1 MLSFSHKEARPFKS
15 QVVLPGCICYY
26 ARAMSIQVEY
36 FERLVAAFIRG
47 KLPLDQSHAALFDKP
62 LDELS
67 EIEIQSLIQL
77 AQDQELRIHR
87 FKRTMELPR
96 VRKVLGIL
104 RGIQPHNLLD
114 IGSGRGAFLWPLL
127 DNFPYLPV
135 TCVDILDYRVADI
148 QAAQRGGVERLNAL
162 KGDVTTLPFAE
173 QSFDVVTILEVLEHL
188 PETRQALAEVCRVAS
203 KFVILSVPSK
213 EDNNPEHIHLF
224 NQQRLQS
231 LLEEQ
236 DIRRVSF
243 DYVPN
248 HMIVVARIEQ
258 R

>member
-1 MLSFSHKEARPFKS
+1 
-15 QVVLPGCICYY
+15 
-26 ARAMSIQVEY
+26 MSTQVEY

-47 KLPLDQSHAALFDKP
+47 KLPLDQWHAALFNKA

-67 EIEIQSLIQL
+67 TREIQTLIQL
-77 AQDQELRIHR
+77 AQSRELRLHR

-104 RGIQPHNLLD
+104 KGIQPRNLLD

-127 DNFPYLPV
+127 DSFPNLSV
-135 TCVDILDYRVADI
+135 ICVDVLDYRVADI
-148 QAAQRGGVERLNAL
+148 QAVQRGGIEQLKAL
-162 KGDVTTLPFAE
+162 KADVTALPFTERA
-173 QSFDVVTILEVLEHL
+173 FDVVTLLEVLEHI
-188 PETRQALAEVCRVAS
+188 PDMRNALAEVCRVAS

-213 EDNNPEHIHLF
+213 EDENPEHIHLF
-224 NQQRLQS
+224 DQQYLQRL
-231 LLEEQ
+231 LAEQ
-236 DIRRVSF
+236 GIRRMSF

-248 HMIVVARIEQ
+248 HMIVIARIEQ

>member
-1 MLSFSHKEARPFKS
+1 
-15 QVVLPGCICYY
+15 
-26 ARAMSIQVEY
+26 MSTQIEY

-47 KLPLDQSHAALFDKP
+47 RLPLDQRHVTLFNKP

-67 EIEIQSLIQL
+67 AAEAQVLIQL
-77 AQDQELRIHR
+77 AQVQELRIHR

-104 RGIQPHNLLD
+104 RGLQPRNLLD

-127 DNFPYLPV
+127 DSFPSLPV
-135 TCVDILDYRVADI
+135 TCVDMLDYRIADL
-148 QAAQRGGVERLNAL
+148 QAVQRGGIVQLSAL
-162 KGDVTTLPFAE
+162 QADVTALPFGE
-173 QSFDVVTILEVLEHL
+173 RTFDVVTMLEVLEHV
-188 PETRQALAEVCRVAS
+188 PDTRRALAEICRVAS
-203 KFVILSVPSK
+203 RFVILSVPSK
-213 EDNNPEHIHLF
+213 EDDNPEHIHLF
-224 NQQRLQS
+224 DQRRLRS

-236 DIRRVSF
+236 GIRRVSF

-258 R
+258 G